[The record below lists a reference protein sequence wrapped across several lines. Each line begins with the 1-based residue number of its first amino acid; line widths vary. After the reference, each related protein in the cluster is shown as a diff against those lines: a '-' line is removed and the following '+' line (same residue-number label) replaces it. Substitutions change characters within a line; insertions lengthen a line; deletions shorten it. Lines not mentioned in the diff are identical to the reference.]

1 MTLEEAKLYMRVDDD
16 TDDALITSL
25 LAAAQQYV
33 ERKTGKIYKPED
45 ELWNLC
51 IKQLVIHWYENREV
65 QATSTRNNLV
75 TIDHTAEAIISHI
88 SLCGDYA

>member
-1 MTLEEAKLYMRVDDD
+1 MTLEEVKLYMRVDDD